1 MISAS
6 SATVG
11 DRRGDCHLQCARDA
25 NIPKALTSNQVKKKK
40 ESMIEDNREHS
51 GGGAVGALAE
61 MALILGLRK

>member
-1 MISAS
+1 M
-6 SATVG
+6 
-11 DRRGDCHLQCARDA
+11 CARCKY
-25 NIPKALTSNQVKKKK
+25 PKGFDQQSSEKKK